1 MLTGSLNL
9 IGFDIKNYH
18 KQHFQKVRTRRWDA
32 GVFHKKRLPSLLL
45 LHLSFSSNSDLFPL
59 SRRVHGLKKKKNI
72 SHASLRRLIMCH
84 LLFIWLIENAAG
96 PALCSE
102 CVHPSQ
108 QHLASLSP
116 SNVRSK
122 TTYRQSRIILLQNKR
137 SFCIFCRGTYR
148 CV

>member
-1 MLTGSLNL
+1 MLTGSLKL

-32 GVFHKKRLPSLLL
+32 GVFHKKILPSLLL
-45 LHLSFSSNSDLFPL
+45 LRLSFSSNSDLFPL
-59 SRRVHGLKKKKNI
+59 SRRDHGHKKNI
-72 SHASLRRLIMCH
+72 TRLSETTHNVSSIIYMPDRKCSWPG
-84 LLFIWLIENAAG
+84 FV
-96 PALCSE
+96 CSE

-122 TTYRQSRIILLQNKR
+122 TTYQRSRIILLQNKR

-148 CV
+148 CA